1 MVANP
6 IKSTE
11 TQTRQA
17 GASHEESFL
26 TVDQIAE
33 LLQLSRESVRQIFA
47 REPGVLRFTSR
58 GRTPLSARGRVN
70 LRVPSSVYHRV
81 VSRLGQVG

>member
-1 MVANP
+1 MAANP
-6 IKSTE
+6 IKSMETE
-11 TQTRQA
+11 TRRT
-17 GASHEESFL
+17 SKEESFL

-58 GRTPLSARGRVN
+58 GSTPVSARGRVN

-81 VSRLGQVG
+81 VSRLGQGG